1 MQIQFFSNF
10 RKRENSTK
18 RPSGTVDLSLNGYF
32 REPCSVENPVFKI
45 ERLTADAC
53 PETYVYAIIPRLGR
67 FYFVTDWVWVDGLW
81 ECHLQEDYLA
91 TWKTYIGATSAY
103 IERSASAYNGAIT
116 DKMYPATTNFS
127 IEGVALT
134 SSYNGVAPSGGCF
147 VLGIINNA
155 NFAVS
160 QAGGAVTY
168 YAMTIPQMRDFMG
181 YMLSDQFIDDAGFPI
196 TSPAYQQINH
206 QTAKAFINP
215 VQYISSCLWFP
226 FTVDQIAESTPSNI
240 VLGYWDM
247 DSNVVQGHKVQS
259 FAISTNVQGNIPV
272 HPQATTR
279 GKYLNY
285 SPYTRLTLHVPPFGS
300 IPLDTSYCEIGSYLW
315 ARVYIDVITGK
326 AQMRVRIQPDSQHE
340 TSTAIVAEASAMFG
354 VPIQIAQMTPN
365 YLDAITSAVSLATN
379 IATGLSSGI
388 AGAGDRAMLMSL
400 GSINSAID
408 SLMPQT
414 RTEGVSGSFL
424 QNIMPPMLT
433 AQHFIVTDENNTEVG
448 RPLCAERQIN
458 TLSGFIKCG
467 EVSIDYP
474 CFATEKE
481 RVHNYLMSGFFYE

>member
-45 ERLTADAC
+45 ERLDADAC
-53 PETYVYAIIPRLGR
+53 PETYIYAIIPRLGR

-103 IERSASAYNGAIT
+103 IERSASEYNGAII
-116 DKMYPATTNFS
+116 DRMYPATTNFNT
-127 IEGVALT
+127 EAVALT
-134 SSYNGVAPSGGCF
+134 SGYNGVAPSGGCF

-155 NFAVS
+155 NFSVS

-168 YAMTIPQMRDFMG
+168 YAMTVSQMRDFMG
-181 YMLSDQFIDDAGFPI
+181 YMLSDDFVDTAGFPI
-196 TSPAYQQINH
+196 ISPAFQQLNH

-215 VQYISSCLWFP
+215 VQYVVSCLWFP
-226 FTVDQIAESTPSNI
+226 VTVDQIAESTASNI
-240 VLGYWDM
+240 VLGYWDL
-247 DSNVVQGHKVQS
+247 DHNVVQGHKVTA
-259 FAISTNVQGNIPV
+259 FAFTENIQGNIPI
-272 HPQATTR
+272 HPQAATR

-285 SPYTRLTLHVPPFGS
+285 FPYTRLSLHVPPFGT

-315 ARVYIDVITGK
+315 ARVYVDTITGK
-326 AQMRVRIQPDSQHE
+326 AQMRVRIQPDAQHE
-340 TSTAIVAEASAMFG
+340 TSGAIVAEASAMFG
-354 VPIQIAQMTPN
+354 VPIQITQMTPN
-365 YLDAITSAVSLATN
+365 YLDAFSSVVSMAGN
-379 IATGLSSGI
+379 IASGVESGI
-388 AGAGDRAMLMSL
+388 FGGGDMRALMSL
-400 GSINSAID
+400 GSVSSAID
-408 SLMPQT
+408 SLMPQV
-414 RTEGVSGSFL
+414 RTQGVSGSFL

-433 AQHFIVTDENNTEVG
+433 AQHFVVTDENNPEVG

-474 CFATEKE
+474 CFASEKQKI
-481 RVHNYLMSGFFYE
+481 HNYLMTGFFYE